1 MKNNQTYHKS
11 PEELD
16 PNYEHKHRTNQL
28 IHHLQMYLTK
38 KHIKMKPVMK
48 SMYNSLRKKKQIT
61 SRQLNVILP
70 YLQLDMKN
78 HTKEQIIDCFSCVV
92 RNIDTVSDYDYI
104 EKYYPHLLDNPRT
117 HPTPST
123 LEEFMKI
130 TFIS

>member
-1 MKNNQTYHKS
+1 MKNYNPRTHYKNKS
-11 PEELD
+11 PEEID
-16 PNYEHKHRTNQL
+16 PFQEQKHRTNQL

-123 LEEFMKI
+123 LEEFMN
-130 TFIS
+130 